1 MRINFKTAGGF
12 HLLIPRKQFDKEK
25 LTEFIETSKNSKR
38 SQFLNIY
45 EWSNY
50 KNKYIIQR
58 YQKKSIENYHSSHIE
73 NIFQQIINFFSL
85 KEKYLNNGIPF
96 TRGILLHGPPGTG
109 KTTTIVLSANKFN
122 CPLFKIRIGDE
133 NLNGQSL
140 TDALSGIIPP
150 CIVVMEDLD
159 LISEN
164 NVGILVD
171 LLDSSVSNNG
181 IIYFFTTNFYDKL
194 IAEINPA
201 LLRPGRIDVEIYMGF
216 LTLEQIIAYLKKFY
230 QVFNISL
237 SAVKKKYTYATLQNA
252 CLNYTLEDLL
262 KII

>member
-1 MRINFKTAGGF
+1 MNGQIIEINILYKD
-12 HLLIPRKQFDKEK
+12 IKKIYWK
-25 LTEFIETSKNSKR
+25 LPFI
-38 SQFLNIY
+38 
-45 EWSNY
+45 
-50 KNKYIIQR
+50 
-58 YQKKSIENYHSSHIE
+58 HIE
-73 NIFQQIINFFSL
+73 NIFQQITNFFF
-85 KEKYLNNGIPF
+85 KRKYLNNGIPF

-109 KTTTIVLSANKFN
+109 KTTTIVLSANKFD

-140 TDALSGIIPP
+140 TDALSAIIPP

-201 LLRPGRIDVEIYMGF
+201 LLRPGRIDVEIHMGY
-216 LTLEQIIAYLKKFY
+216 LSHEQILAYLKKFY

-237 SAVKKKYTYATLQNA
+237 SAIKKNILMQLYKMLV
-252 CLNYTLEDLL
+252 
-262 KII
+262 